1 MVMYTHSHTHTHTHA
16 HTQHTHTNM
25 HTHTHSHQLSEENTR
40 LREQVSR
47 VKGHLDMA
55 HSQADRE
62 HQEDSNTLTIL
73 RDEMRALEA
82 ER

>member
-1 MVMYTHSHTHTHTHA
+1 MH
-16 HTQHTHTNM
+16 HTQHTHT
-25 HTHTHSHQLSEENTR
+25 HTCTPAHPHQLSEENTR

-73 RDEMRALEA
+73 RDEMRGLEA